1 MSTNSIGQPGDD
13 TEFGG
18 VFVSAGG
25 AGSCSVNFTAL
36 SGPIPGQAEATIGN
50 LSNFFTGLTLS
61 WVSTVNGLLTSTAI
75 VPTSVTLATLFSA
88 PGNLSQNMVISW
100 TSSVAG
106 AGFDYTVE
114 TWHRF
119 RCPPPCRCS
128 ALASS
133 AWASSAAARPPR
145 QPDSAVRD
153 VLFAKLGYDIVRF
166 GSDAGPQMFGAISRE

>member
-1 MSTNSIGQPGDD
+1 MIKNLIAAAAISLAAVTMSVGTAGAATIAACGSTNSIGQPGDD

-50 LSNFFTGLTLS
+50 LSNFLTGLTLS

-75 VPTSVTLATLFSA
+75 VPTSRTLATLFSA

-106 AGFDYTVE
+106 AGFDYTVNVA
-114 TWHRF
+114 
-119 RCPPPCRCS
+119 PVPLPA
-128 ALASS
+128 ALPLLGAGLLGMGLLGRRRK
-133 AWASSAAARPPR
+133 AAKA
-145 QPDSAVRD
+145 A
-153 VLFAKLGYDIVRF
+153 
-166 GSDAGPQMFGAISRE
+166 

>member
-1 MSTNSIGQPGDD
+1 MIKNLIAAAAISLAAVTMSVGTAGAATIAACGSTNSIGQPGDD

-100 TSSVAG
+100 TNSIAG
-106 AGFDYTVE
+106 AGFDYTVNVA
-114 TWHRF
+114 
-119 RCPPPCRCS
+119 PVPLPA
-128 ALASS
+128 ALPLLGAGLLGMGLLGRRRK
-133 AWASSAAARPPR
+133 AAKA
-145 QPDSAVRD
+145 A
-153 VLFAKLGYDIVRF
+153 
-166 GSDAGPQMFGAISRE
+166 